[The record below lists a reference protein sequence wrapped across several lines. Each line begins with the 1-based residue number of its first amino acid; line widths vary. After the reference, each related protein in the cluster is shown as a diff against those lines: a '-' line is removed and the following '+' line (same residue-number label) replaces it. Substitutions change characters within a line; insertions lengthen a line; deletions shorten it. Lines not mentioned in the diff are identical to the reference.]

1 MRTPAKSELQDS
13 PAMSGPLYD
22 LLLVGHVVVA
32 VVGFGA
38 VAVSGRMASSAY
50 RTADPAGDPRVLR
63 FFREGPDWPARAI
76 FLVPVL
82 GLALL
87 FGGDRSDV
95 HAAWPWIGLAIWVG
109 VAGLATAWCWPAEQ
123 AAQAALARLVS
134 LRDVASLRDGASLRD
149 EASLGRPLAE
159 RDGEAVRGALPEFLA
174 ACRSLE
180 RASGVISVCFVL
192 AVAVMI
198 IQP

>member
-1 MRTPAKSELQDS
+1 
-13 PAMSGPLYD
+13 MSGPLYD
-22 LLLVGHVVVA
+22 LLLVMHVVVG

-38 VAVSGRMASSAY
+38 IAVSGRTASAAY

-87 FGGDRSDV
+87 FGGDRSDL
-95 HAAWPWIGLAIWVG
+95 HAAWPWIGLAIWLG
-109 VAGLATAWCWPAEQ
+109 VAGLATALCWPAEQ

-134 LRDVASLRDGASLRD
+134 LRDGASLG
-149 EASLGRPLAE
+149 EPLVSVDGK
-159 RDGEAVRGALPEFLA
+159 RLVGVDGEAVRGALPEFLA

>member
-1 MRTPAKSELQDS
+1 MRTPAKPELQDS

-22 LLLVGHVVVA
+22 LLLVMHVVVG

-38 VAVSGRMASSAY
+38 VAMSGRMASSAY

-63 FFREGPDWPARAI
+63 FFRKGPDWPARAI

-87 FGGDRSDV
+87 FGGDRSDL

-134 LRDVASLRDGASLRD
+134 LRA
-149 EASLGRPLAE
+149 EASLGGPLAE

-180 RASGVISVCFVL
+180 RASGLISVCFVL